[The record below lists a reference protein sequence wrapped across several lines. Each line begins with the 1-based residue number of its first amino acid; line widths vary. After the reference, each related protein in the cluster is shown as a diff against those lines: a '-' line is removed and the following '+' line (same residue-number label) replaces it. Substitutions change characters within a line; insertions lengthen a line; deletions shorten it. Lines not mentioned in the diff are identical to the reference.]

1 MLHKQAP
8 SAPPRAHIAVVSDRP
23 PQRAELA
30 GILGEVGPVRRWLPG
45 SAPETVT
52 RTAACAVIDV
62 DLDSPDPGR
71 GMDLVRSFTEKSSI
85 PIICVLD
92 HSDEKLEREMRV
104 AKIKALGAAAIS
116 RPFEP
121 GDILEAVRNKDDLTF
136 ERKALEHGAVGL
148 GVVAAHGMLTNIFRA
163 SRAGRPV
170 PFEEVKVKDV
180 VIIDAL
186 RTSGIKSWLD
196 VVRQHHSPTY
206 RHSLLVT
213 GIAIAFAQALDMRVE
228 DQQRLARAG
237 LLHDIG
243 KALIPIDIL
252 EKPDVL
258 TEKEMEEVRKHPV
271 LGHELLLRE
280 GGFPEEVLDC
290 VRHHHEFLDG
300 SGYPDGLSGH
310 QISDLVRIVTIADVF
325 SALSE
330 ERAYRSSLPVERTL
344 GLMDGMIGKLD
355 GDLLRAFRSI
365 AWESA

>member
-1 MLHKQAP
+1 MLHKPVSPA
-8 SAPPRAHIAVVSDRP
+8 PRAHIAIISDRP

-30 GILGEVGPVRRWLPG
+30 SILGEIGPIRRWLPG
-45 SAPETVT
+45 SPPETVT

-62 DLDSPDPGR
+62 DLDSPDSGR
-71 GMDLVRSFTEKSSI
+71 GMDLVRRFTEKSSI

-92 HSDEKLEREMRV
+92 DSVEKIEMELRV
-104 AKIKALGAAAIS
+104 AKIRALGAAAIS

-121 GDILEAVRNKDDLTF
+121 DDILEAVRNKDDLTF
-136 ERKALEHGAVGL
+136 ERKAIEHGGSVGL

-170 PFEEVKVKDV
+170 PFEEVKVKDI

-186 RTSGIKSWLD
+186 RTAGIKAWLD
-196 VVRQHHSPTY
+196 VVRQHHSQTY

-213 GIAIAFAQALDMRVE
+213 GVAVAFAQALDMRVE

-243 KALIPIDIL
+243 KALLPLDIL
-252 EKPDVL
+252 EKPGVL
-258 TEKEMEEVRKHPV
+258 TEEEKEEVKKHPV
-271 LGHELLLRE
+271 LGYDLLQRE
-280 GGFPEEVLDC
+280 GGFPEEILDC
-290 VRHHHEFLDG
+290 VRHHHERLDG
-300 SGYPDGLSGH
+300 SGYPDRLSGH

-330 ERAYRSSLPVERTL
+330 ERAYRSGLPVERAL
-344 GLMDGMIGKLD
+344 GVMESMIGQLD
-355 GDLLRAFRSI
+355 GDLLCAFRSV